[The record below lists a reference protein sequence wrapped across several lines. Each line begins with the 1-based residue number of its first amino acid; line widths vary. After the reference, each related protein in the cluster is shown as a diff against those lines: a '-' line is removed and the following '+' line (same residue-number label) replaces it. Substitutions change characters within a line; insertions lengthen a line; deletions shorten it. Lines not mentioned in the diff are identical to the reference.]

1 MISWY
6 NKILP
11 GVVFLIIFLFFLP
24 ACSVKN
30 SGRQG
35 SGKSLWCKG
44 SVPVLD
50 AREAQARIDS
60 AMGFYQASNEFWEQ
74 GELESAL
81 EALDKAYALILE
93 IETDGESDVFQQ
105 KEDLRVTI
113 ARRIVEVY
121 ASRLRVVNGDHAI
134 PLIMNEH
141 IERQIKSFQGRERNF
156 FINAYV
162 LSGRYRPA
170 ILDALKAEGLPS
182 ELAWLPL
189 IESGF
194 KVRALSPARALGMWQ
209 FIPSTGYK
217 FGLQRNAWVDD
228 RMDPEKSTQAA
239 IAYLKE
245 LHGLFGDW
253 TTSLAAYNCGE
264 GRVLRTI
271 STQKVQYLDDFWDLY
286 IRLPQETAA
295 YVPRFLAV
303 LHIINDPAKY
313 GFELPPVEAPESYER
328 VTINRQLQLKTI
340 AANIG
345 DSLEDLCL
353 LNPELRD
360 DVTPGE
366 PYGLKVPVGKVEVL
380 LAKLNDI
387 PVYAAAAAAPVSG
400 GVEHRVRSGETLSV
414 IAGRYH
420 SSVAAIMAAN
430 KLKSANNLRVGMRLT
445 IPTKDSPA
453 PPERIAVTSK
463 SLQDGLQDYTVKK
476 GDSLW
481 LIASRANTTTKT
493 IQSVN
498 NLRATGLSVGQVL
511 RIPRAQTQAQ
521 NTKTTNYKVQKGD
534 TPCLIADRYKM
545 SLAEFMRIN
554 QLTSSCTIFPGQT
567 LQVMVQ

>member
-1 MISWY
+1 MVSSY
-6 NKILP
+6 NKLLP
-11 GVVFLIIFLFFLP
+11 WAVFLIIFLFFLP

-30 SGRQG
+30 PGRRG
-35 SGKSLWCKG
+35 SGGSLWCKG
-44 SVPVLD
+44 SAPVLD
-50 AREAQARIDS
+50 EREAQSRIDS
-60 AMGFYQASNEFWEQ
+60 AMGFYQASNEFWEK

-81 EALDKAYALILE
+81 EALDKAYALILDVE
-93 IETDGESDVFQQ
+93 ADGESDIFQQ

-156 FINAYV
+156 FLNAYV

-170 ILDALKAEGLPS
+170 ILDALKAEGLPP
-182 ELAWLPL
+182 ELSWLPL

-217 FGLQRNAWVDD
+217 FGLQRNAWIDE

-313 GFELPPVEAPESYER
+313 GFMLPPVEAPESYER
-328 VTINRQLQLKTI
+328 VTINRQLQLTTI

-345 DSLEDLCL
+345 DRLEDLRL
-353 LNPELRD
+353 LNPELKD

-366 PYGLKVPVGKVEVL
+366 PYGLKVPIGKVEVL

-387 PVYAAAAAAPVSG
+387 PVYAAAATPVSS
-400 GVEHRVRSGETLSV
+400 GVEHRVRQGETLSV
-414 IAGRYH
+414 IAGRYRA
-420 SSVAAIMAAN
+420 SESAIMAAN
-430 KLKSANNLRVGMRLT
+430 NLKNPNRLRVGMRLT
-445 IPTKDSPA
+445 IPTKFSPA
-453 PPERIAVTSK
+453 APERMSVTSK

-476 GDSLW
+476 GDSIW
-481 LIASRANTTTKT
+481 LIASSANTTTKT

-498 NLRATGLSVGQVL
+498 NLKSTRLSVGQVL
-511 RIPRAQTQAQ
+511 RIPRAQAQAQ
-521 NTKTTNYKVQKGD
+521 DTKTTKYKVQKGD
-534 TPCLIADRYKM
+534 TPCLIAERYKM

-554 QLTSSCTIFPGQT
+554 QLTKTCTIFPGQT